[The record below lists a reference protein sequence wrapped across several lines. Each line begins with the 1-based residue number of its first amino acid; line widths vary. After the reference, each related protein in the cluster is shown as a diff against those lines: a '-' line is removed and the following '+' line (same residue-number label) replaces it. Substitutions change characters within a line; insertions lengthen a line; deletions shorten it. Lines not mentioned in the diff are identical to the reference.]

1 MKNADVFHIQ
11 SILENDN
18 QKVLQMCAAGFL
30 LLFLLTSFGVFFS
43 CVRFQMDFVQEVL
56 FFAFSSF
63 SNEKLLHCS
72 ASHSLGEYVNIEV
85 SNFRLNLD
93 CCGITVKK
101 IHISFILTFIFV

>member
-30 LLFLLTSFGVFFS
+30 LLFLLTSFGVFFV
-43 CVRFQMDFVQEVL
+43 CVFKWIFVQEVL

-72 ASHSLGEYVNIEV
+72 ASHSLGEYANIEV
-85 SNFRLNLD
+85 SNFRLNQD
-93 CCGITVKK
+93 CCGITVEK
-101 IHISFILTFIFV
+101 IHISFILTFIFF